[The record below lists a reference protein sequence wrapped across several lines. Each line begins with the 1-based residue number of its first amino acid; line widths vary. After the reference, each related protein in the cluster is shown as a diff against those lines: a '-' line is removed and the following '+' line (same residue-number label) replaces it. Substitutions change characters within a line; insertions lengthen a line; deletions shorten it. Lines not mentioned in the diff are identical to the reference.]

1 MRHRTLTATGIAHL
15 IQRGIRANF
24 APESQ
29 DTELRRFAELFTD
42 MAMSRATDGE
52 LSELTGEARKASE
65 DARWLDTI
73 ACELEC

>member
-1 MRHRTLTATGIAHL
+1 MRRRTLTATGIAHL

-24 APESQ
+24 APENH
-29 DTELRRFAELFTD
+29 DAELRRFADLFTD

-52 LSELTGEARKASE
+52 LSELTSDVMKASE

>member
-1 MRHRTLTATGIAHL
+1 MRHRTLTADGIAHM
-15 IQRGIRANF
+15 IERGIRANF
-24 APESQ
+24 APETQ
-29 DTELRRFAELFTD
+29 DAELRRFAEIFTD

-52 LSELTGEARKASE
+52 LSELTGEAGKASE